1 MTGVLAIAARE
12 LSSFFRLPVGWIT
25 IALFAFVSGIV
36 FARFTV
42 LPGEP
47 ATLRAFFQFCNP
59 LLIVVCPAISMR
71 LVSEELRSGTIEPLV
86 TSPIS
91 DLAIVLGKALGAL
104 AFLLAMLLPTAA
116 FVVVLALVAD
126 KPIDP
131 GPIAAGYLSLV
142 LTGGLY
148 LSIGLL
154 VSTLTSSQTL
164 AFLGAFLA
172 LIVLLIGP
180 DLLAEQL
187 GPPFG
192 EWLYPL
198 GIARRVA
205 DFAKGV
211 VDTAHIGFFVA
222 ATAWFVLASYV
233 ALASRRWR

>member
-1 MTGVLAIAARE
+1 MTATVAIASRE
-12 LSSFFRLPVGWIT
+12 VLSFFRLPVGWIT
-25 IALFAFVSGIV
+25 IALYAFVCSIV
-36 FARFTV
+36 FIRFSL

-47 ATLRAFFQFCNP
+47 ATLRAFFEFSSP

-86 TSPIS
+86 TSPVS
-91 DLAIVLGKALGAL
+91 DLAIVVGKALGAI
-104 AFLLAMLLPTAA
+104 AFLVCMLVPTLAY
-116 FVVVLALVAD
+116 VVVLALIAD
-126 KPIDP
+126 QPIDP
-131 GPIAAGYLSLV
+131 GPIVAGYLSL
-142 LTGGLY
+142 LLSGSLY

-164 AFLGAFLA
+164 AFIGTFLA

-180 DLLAEQL
+180 DLLAEQV
-187 GPPFG
+187 GPPIS

-198 GIARRVA
+198 GIARRVT

-211 VDTAHIGFFVA
+211 IDTAHIGFFLA
-222 ATAWFVLASYV
+222 ATAWFVVASYV